1 MKILKPFEGGN
12 LGLMILIQTGLMLV
26 LWVLAPMS
34 LLPSPME
41 VASSFNKLAQTQ
53 GLLVELMNSAITITK
68 ALIYSSLISAAIA
81 YSAAATI
88 VKPVA
93 KGITALRF
101 LGFAGITFAFTI
113 LTDNSHDLKV
123 WLLVFGMVV
132 FQLTNMLA
140 VTEGITQAEVDYAKT
155 LGLGPFQSVYEIL
168 VRGKAH
174 DFLDIIR
181 QNAAIGWVML
191 SMVEGLVR
199 SEGGIGALLLIQGKN
214 LHLSSIFAIQLTILL
229 YGVLQDYLL
238 GMLRLALCPYIKYTN
253 VKG

>member
-12 LGLMILIQTGLMLV
+12 LGLMVLVQTVVMLF
-26 LWVLAPMS
+26 LWILAPVS

-41 VASSFNKLAQTQ
+41 VISSFNELAKTQ

-81 YSAAATI
+81 YAAATTVI
-88 VKPVA
+88 KPVA
-93 KGITALRF
+93 KGIAALRF

-113 LTDNSHDLKV
+113 LTNNSHDLKV

-155 LGLGPFQSVYEIL
+155 IGLGPFQTVYEIL
-168 VRGKAH
+168 IRGKAH

-214 LHLSSIFAIQLTILL
+214 LHLSSIFAIQLTILV

-238 GMLRLALCPYIKYTN
+238 GLLRITVCPYIKYMN